1 MKFADYLKNAKMNGS
16 VKDLMTP
23 GLAVEFIQP
32 WYTPLSTTPS
42 STGIAVGGIGST
54 FTVTPAGTT
63 PVMNVVPGVQVRAN
77 HPEDLRLNNFFFRES
92 VVGKANASLEIK
104 DFTIFQRRNAFY
116 TLTDAKG
123 SPLFTENNLEEA
135 TAKLNRIL
143 KDKKFF
149 SSNEAA
155 FSRFQIEWSD
165 RTTAFIKKGDTTSS
179 AFNRSVLIDFYDGV
193 VGEEVSKSGAL
204 TAAWGNEESFLGME
218 GYDPSKMSYSALYPV
233 SHTEYKNQGLSIHR
247 SQFSYV
253 LPNEERLSSLPVSG
267 TTFTIQ
273 NPTAQTREITIV
285 QIQDCLCGYLVQKDR
300 QGVQDSSFVLTPA
313 ARNPK
318 GVQFDF
324 YAQDGRQVRGV
335 EFYNQNRLS
344 ESDFDGCMGISV
356 SWDPK
361 DELNISTKPVFY
373 QDDAP
378 KILEGAL
385 QSGRVSKTFVKNV
398 YSGRETIACAVVVT
412 AVLKPKQSVSFQF
425 NSVLDFPFIRLN
437 GLESQKKYTVFYP
450 EAFGR
455 VQEILKEAL
464 SADARISSELDKS
477 FSNLISTDV
486 LDKIYPKSKAKQS
499 DLKSLTLNSLSF
511 LAEATV
517 WDREDRFLVREC
529 ADYPFFNSLD
539 VYFYGSFSLL
549 AFLPRLDGAVMR
561 HFASA
566 ILAVDNTRRRHHEY
580 VNHPYA
586 DLPDPKLEGPR
597 AVRGAVIHD
606 LGSPFDAKPDAYDWH
621 NVKEWKDLAPKFV
634 LMVLRHYNTTGD
646 RFVLNDCRD
655 AVYACMEY
663 LEAMVEEGQSFPL
676 THGTDDTF
684 DNLSSHGISVYCG
697 SLWIAGLR
705 AAARIA
711 QILGDEAHATDWN
724 AKSELAAE
732 EFHEALW
739 DEQEGYFH
747 FFVTPIEMNDLVD
760 DQLENLR
767 KAVHESIP
775 LSESKMEMVIEINS
789 WLNETNIPDE
799 VDLSRRQLREFKKE
813 WITAQCPKAF
823 APSWQKK
830 IHLDNDDIF
839 VDSMLADTYL
849 RLLGLSP
856 ITDVQ
861 KVRRSLKK
869 VYEMNY
875 KANSP
880 LIGAANLV
888 HVDGS
893 PLDEFN
899 FQAHDVWIGIQFSLI
914 TAMLMHGLKSEAEDL
929 IESMVKNLY
938 NEARIPFAA
947 PEGFNG
953 SCRLHPEAIEKNLN
967 LSKANAVKLHKNLL
981 SAKILLPDSRVS
993 PKLTRDLAT
1002 FKKTYKSLIQAAKV
1016 NETAL
1021 FSLIH
1026 NTALKYTAGKY
1037 FRPGM
1042 VFAIVQAA
1050 KFMK

>member
-1 MKFADYLKNAKMNGS
+1 M
-16 VKDLMTP
+16 
-23 GLAVEFIQP
+23 
-32 WYTPLSTTPS
+32 
-42 STGIAVGGIGST
+42 
-54 FTVTPAGTT
+54 
-63 PVMNVVPGVQVRAN
+63 
-77 HPEDLRLNNFFFRES
+77 
-92 VVGKANASLEIK
+92 
-104 DFTIFQRRNAFY
+104 
-116 TLTDAKG
+116 
-123 SPLFTENNLEEA
+123 
-135 TAKLNRIL
+135 
-143 KDKKFF
+143 
-149 SSNEAA
+149 
-155 FSRFQIEWSD
+155 
-165 RTTAFIKKGDTTSS
+165 
-179 AFNRSVLIDFYDGV
+179 
-193 VGEEVSKSGAL
+193 
-204 TAAWGNEESFLGME
+204 
-218 GYDPSKMSYSALYPV
+218 
-233 SHTEYKNQGLSIHR
+233 
-247 SQFSYV
+247 
-253 LPNEERLSSLPVSG
+253 
-267 TTFTIQ
+267 
-273 NPTAQTREITIV
+273 
-285 QIQDCLCGYLVQKDR
+285 
-300 QGVQDSSFVLTPA
+300 
-313 ARNPK
+313 
-318 GVQFDF
+318 
-324 YAQDGRQVRGV
+324 
-335 EFYNQNRLS
+335 
-344 ESDFDGCMGISV
+344 
-356 SWDPK
+356 
-361 DELNISTKPVFY
+361 
-373 QDDAP
+373 
-378 KILEGAL
+378 
-385 QSGRVSKTFVKNV
+385 
-398 YSGRETIACAVVVT
+398 
-412 AVLKPKQSVSFQF
+412 
-425 NSVLDFPFIRLN
+425 
-437 GLESQKKYTVFYP
+437 
-450 EAFGR
+450 
-455 VQEILKEAL
+455 
-464 SADARISSELDKS
+464 
-477 FSNLISTDV
+477 
-486 LDKIYPKSKAKQS
+486 
-499 DLKSLTLNSLSF
+499 
-511 LAEATV
+511 
-517 WDREDRFLVREC
+517 
-529 ADYPFFNSLD
+529 
-539 VYFYGSFSLL
+539 
-549 AFLPRLDGAVMR
+549 PRLDGAVMR

-566 ILAVDNTRRRHHEY
+566 ILAVDDTRRRHHEY

-634 LMVLRHYNTTGD
+634 LMVLRHFNTTGD
-646 RFVLNDCRD
+646 RFVLNDCRE

-711 QILGDEAHATDWN
+711 QILGDEAQATDWN

-732 EFHEALW
+732 EFHDALW

-747 FFVTPIEMNDLVD
+747 FFVTPIETNDLVD
-760 DQLENLR
+760 DQLANLR
-767 KAVHESIP
+767 KAVKESIP
-775 LSESKMEMVIEINS
+775 LSESKTEMVIQINC
-789 WLNETNIPDE
+789 WLNESSIPEE

-813 WITAQCPKAF
+813 WLTAQCPKAF
-823 APSWQKK
+823 TASWQKK

-856 ITDVQ
+856 ITDVE

-953 SCRLHPEAIEKNLN
+953 SCRLHPETIEKNLN
-967 LSKANAVKLHKNLL
+967 LSKASAAKLHKNLL

-993 PKLTRDLAT
+993 PMLTRDLAT
-1002 FKKTYKSLIQAAKV
+1002 FKKTYKSLIQTAKV
-1016 NETAL
+1016 DETAL